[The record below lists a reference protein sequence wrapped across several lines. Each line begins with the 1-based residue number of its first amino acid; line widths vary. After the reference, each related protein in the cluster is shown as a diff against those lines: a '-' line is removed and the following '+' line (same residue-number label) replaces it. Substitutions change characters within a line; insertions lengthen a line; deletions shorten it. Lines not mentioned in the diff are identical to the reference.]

1 MSGREKLL
9 FLVGRAPL
17 PDHSLSN
24 QVFSQKN
31 QLKGIK
37 VFIISAEN
45 RKRRSFI
52 IREVKIKMNLKQMLA
67 EVLARKAS
75 DLHLRVGVKPTIRI
89 DGALLSL
96 ECENLTQADMDETMS
111 QILTEEQKE
120 RFLKKNELDLAL
132 SISKM
137 GRFRINFYR
146 QRGTVGI
153 ALRTVHTLV
162 PSFEELNLPKILKDL
177 ANNRRGIIILTGTT
191 GSGKSTTLA
200 SMIEHINSTRS
211 ENILTVEDPIEYIH
225 KDRRSIICQ
234 REVGGDTE
242 NFVTALRH
250 ALRQDPDVILVGEI
264 RDYETMSIA
273 VTAADTGHLVLTTL
287 HTLNAI
293 ETLNRI
299 ISFYPPH
306 QHQQIRLLLAATL
319 KAIVCQRLLPRA
331 DGPGRIPAV
340 EVLVSTALV
349 REYIIDPMK
358 TPLII
363 ELIESGNIQYGM
375 QSFDQ
380 SIMQLYKDGYI
391 SYDEAIQQCTN
402 PDDFELRVKG
412 ITGAADR
419 GWTEFEQAR
428 KKK

>member
-1 MSGREKLL
+1 MAMS
-9 FLVGRAPL
+9 
-17 PDHSLSN
+17 
-24 QVFSQKN
+24 
-31 QLKGIK
+31 
-37 VFIISAEN
+37 
-45 RKRRSFI
+45 
-52 IREVKIKMNLKQMLA
+52 LKQMLA
-67 EVLARKAS
+67 EVLVKKAS
-75 DLHLRVGVKPTIRI
+75 DLHLRVGVKPMIRV

-96 ECENLTQADMDETMS
+96 ETESLTQADMDEVMK

-120 RFLKKNELDLAL
+120 RFLKRNELDLAL

-162 PSFEELNLPKILKDL
+162 PTFEELNLPKVCQGL
-177 ANNRRGIIILTGTT
+177 ANNRRGMIILTGTT

-200 SMIEHINSTRS
+200 SMIEHINTNRS
-211 ENILTVEDPIEYIH
+211 ENILTIEDPMEYIH
-225 KDRRSIICQ
+225 KDRKSIICQ
-234 REVGGDTE
+234 REIGGDTE
-242 NFVTALRH
+242 SFVTALRH

-264 RDYETMSIA
+264 RDFETMSIA
-273 VTAADTGHLVLTTL
+273 LTAADTGHLVLTTL

-293 ETLNRI
+293 ETINRI
-299 ISFYPPH
+299 ISFFPPH

-319 KAIVCQRLLPRA
+319 KAIVCQRLLPRS
-331 DGPGRIPAV
+331 DGPGRVPAV
-340 EVLVSTALV
+340 EVLVSTALI
-349 REYIIDPMK
+349 REYTIDPMK

-380 SIMQLYKDGYI
+380 SIMQLYKDGFI
-391 SYDEAIQQCTN
+391 SYEEAMQQCSN

-419 GWTEFEQAR
+419 GWHEFEQTR

>member
-1 MSGREKLL
+1 M
-9 FLVGRAPL
+9 
-17 PDHSLSN
+17 N
-24 QVFSQKN
+24 
-31 QLKGIK
+31 
-37 VFIISAEN
+37 
-45 RKRRSFI
+45 
-52 IREVKIKMNLKQMLA
+52 MNLKQMLA
-67 EVLARKAS
+67 EVLAKKAS
-75 DLHLRVGVKPTIRI
+75 DLHLRVGVKPTIRV

-96 ECENLTQADMDETMS
+96 ETEILTQPDMDEIMN

-120 RFLKKNELDLAL
+120 RFFKRNELDLAL

-153 ALRTVHTLV
+153 ALRTVQTLV
-162 PSFEELNLPKILKDL
+162 PTFEELNLPNVCKGL
-177 ANNRRGIIILTGTT
+177 ANNRRGMIILTGTT

-200 SMIEHINSTRS
+200 SMIEHINTNRS
-211 ENILTVEDPIEYIH
+211 DNILTIEDPMEYIH
-225 KDRRSIICQ
+225 KDRKSIICQ

-242 NFVTALRH
+242 SFVTALRH

-264 RDYETMSIA
+264 RDFETMSIA
-273 VTAADTGHLVLTTL
+273 LTAADTGHLVLTTL

-293 ETLNRI
+293 ETINRI
-299 ISFYPPH
+299 ISFFPPH

-319 KAIVCQRLLPRA
+319 KAIVCQRLLPRS
-331 DGPGRIPAV
+331 DGPGRVPAV

-380 SIMQLYKDGYI
+380 SIMHLYKDGFI
-391 SYDEAIQQCTN
+391 SYEEAMQQCSN

-419 GWTEFEQAR
+419 GWHEFEQAR